1 MDKDLQDLG
10 EHEIEESI
18 NEAVGVIE
26 DKTLELDDSKQKL
39 DEMLEE
45 TKNYI
50 DLRKEYLNELI
61 KFNEKIWNK
70 LL

>member
-10 EHEIEESI
+10 DDEIEESI

-70 LL
+70 IL

>member
-10 EHEIEESI
+10 DDEIEESI

-61 KFNEKIWNK
+61 KFNEKI
-70 LL
+70 

>member
-10 EHEIEESI
+10 DDEIEESI

-26 DKTLELDDSKQKL
+26 DKTLELDDSKRKL

-61 KFNEKIWNK
+61 KFNEKI
-70 LL
+70 